1 MLEERAWVH
10 DTSYCEFKFEF
21 LWFIYVFSSIYLE
34 ATKYNST
41 FKAGFTQTRLLS
53 LFFSL
58 SISKEGDFTASLS
71 NLFLFTSFCVI
82 SLPSPPRPIPH
93 QDFSWSTLGPL
104 RFPLS
109 LCTSEKI
116 LTLSSLMKQMN
127 TVMYHSVSQRCHVA
141 FIRQT
146 KWSESIL
153 EMQSCYVPR
162 LCEFYLTD
170 CTCARTAYTDARKE
184 TCVWQQ
190 YCKPTLMRSGE
201 MHENLQ
207 AEREVECTVPHQP
220 WNKIGMAP
228 FTKIDESI
236 SLCRLLLRLVT
247 ARWFVRRDHCKG
259 AFHWTWHMK

>member
-1 MLEERAWVH
+1 M
-10 DTSYCEFKFEF
+10 
-21 LWFIYVFSSIYLE
+21 YLE
-34 ATKYNST
+34 AIKCNST

-58 SISKEGDFTASLS
+58 NISKEGDFTASLS
-71 NLFLFTSFCVI
+71 NVFLLPSFCVI
-82 SLPSPPRPIPH
+82 SPPPPIPH
-93 QDFSWSTLGPL
+93 QDFPWSTLGPL
-104 RFPLS
+104 HFPLS

-116 LTLSSLMKQMN
+116 LTLSSLMRQMN

-170 CTCARTAYTDARKE
+170 CTCTHTAHTDARKE

-190 YCKPTLMRSGE
+190 YCKPTLMRSCE

-207 AEREVECTVPHQP
+207 AEREAECTVPHQP

-228 FTKIDESI
+228 FTKIDKSI
-236 SLCRLLLRLVT
+236 SLCRLLLRLMT
-247 ARWFVRRDHCKG
+247 AR
-259 AFHWTWHMK
+259 